1 MGLLDQMRQAHVE
14 VPTAVEAAPAPELT
28 AVEVAPAPAPA
39 APAPV
44 VKTDLK
50 FERDPGTGL
59 IDTAVG
65 YDRNGQKVRFTFERD
80 GRRQLENI
88 KVRR

>member
-14 VPTAVEAAPAPELT
+14 EPAPELKP
-28 AVEVAPAPAPA
+28 VLKEVPAPAPA

-59 IDTAVG
+59 IDSAVG

-88 KVRR
+88 KVKR